1 MPWKV
6 EPVMSQRKEFVS
18 LAQADGVN
26 MSELCRRCGIS
37 RKTGHKLISRNE
49 SYGEGGLLDLSRAP
63 HHHPNATPTQVAER
77 IVEAKRKRPTWGPRS
92 LQAQLQQRE
101 AARGPGPASSK
112 PAIHALVQALS
123 CTHQLTAIRSWR
135 HGTQRPKQRRD
146 EVEGRLGVP
155 QCISQRRARR
165 PRTART
171 SGPGTYS
178 SARSLI
184 DTLDDHGSRIDKT
197 PVKVL
202 PMSLV

>member
-1 MPWKV
+1 MAIPQEEDVLPWKETSIETERLQFIERHCAGEETV
-6 EPVMSQRKEFVS
+6 
-18 LAQADGVN
+18 A
-26 MSELCRRCGIS
+26 ELCREFGIS
-37 RKTGHKLISRNE
+37 RKTGHKLISRYE

-101 AARGPGPASSK
+101 AARGPGAASSK

-123 CTHQLTAIRSWR
+123 CTHQLTAIRSRR

-155 QCISQRRARR
+155 QCVSQRRARR
-165 PRTART
+165 PRTAGRADLVHT
-171 SGPGTYS
+171 VRPAPNRHSG
-178 SARSLI
+178 
-184 DTLDDHGSRIDKT
+184 
-197 PVKVL
+197 
-202 PMSLV
+202 